1 MSCSPR
7 SSFALATTIA
17 ALVLAQGAA
26 AATVW
31 DEGVN
36 GDLSNDRSNPTALT
50 LGLGSNTIIG
60 SVTTGERDYFRI
72 NVAVG
77 ESFTQLFLAAYSP
90 TNPSFLA
97 IQSGTQVTVD
107 PAAPTA
113 GPLLGWVHPDTP
125 LVGTDILDN
134 IGTGAGA
141 IGFVPPLGP
150 GDYSFWMQ
158 QTSAIVT
165 SYTFDLI
172 LVPEPSVAALFALGL
187 AGLVISRRK

>member
-1 MSCSPR
+1 MR
-7 SSFALATTIA
+7 FARTLGAVVS
-17 ALVLAQGAA
+17 ALVLGQEAA
-26 AATVW
+26 AATIW

-36 GDLSNDRSNPTALT
+36 GDLSNDRLNPTVLV

-60 SVTTGERDYFRI
+60 SVTAGERDYFRI
-72 NVAVG
+72 NVAGG

-90 TNPSFLA
+90 TNLSFLA

-107 PAAPTA
+107 PAAPVA
-113 GPLLGWVHPDTP
+113 GPLLGWMHPDTP
-125 LVGTDILDN
+125 FVGSDVLDDI
-134 IGTGAGA
+134 GSGAGA

-158 QTSAIVT
+158 QTNPIVT

-172 LVPEPSVAALFALGL
+172 LVPEPGTLLLVGLGL
-187 AGLVISRRK
+187 LALAARSRHRHS